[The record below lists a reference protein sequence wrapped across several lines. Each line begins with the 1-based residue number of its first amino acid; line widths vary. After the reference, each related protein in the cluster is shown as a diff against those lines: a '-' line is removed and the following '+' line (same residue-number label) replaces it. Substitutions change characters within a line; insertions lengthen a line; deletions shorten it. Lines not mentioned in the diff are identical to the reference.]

1 MGFPIQSHTCDTYLF
16 NSVNVLEIAK
26 TYLMMSDWVA
36 LKTESENKYDKDDKI
51 STGSLLPKSEKKL

>member
-1 MGFPIQSHTCDTYLF
+1 MSRYKFHACDTYLF

-36 LKTESENKYDKDDKI
+36 LKTESENKYEQNDKI
-51 STGSLLPKSEKKL
+51 STGSLLPKSEEKL

>member
-1 MGFPIQSHTCDTYLF
+1 MSRYKFHACDTYLF

-36 LKTESENKYDKDDKI
+36 LKTESEDKWVK
-51 STGSLLPKSEKKL
+51 